1 MKISGRKMR
10 FPPFFRHFF
19 FRGRGG
25 AEEPGDIPPRSP
37 AGKTRAEKREGR
49 RNLSETALF
58 AFNFGAGAKRGV
70 KRVTGARFYA
80 INQIMEK
87 KGKGAAESGVP
98 SPAVGAKDKK
108 AERAKKRAEKT
119 FSLPHYMLLMAVCGV
134 LRLRFGA
141 KSELSESFRAQ
152 KKHGAML
159 VLSNHVSAFDFAWF
173 TTPFLGKKV
182 SFVVAETMKY
192 SQPIFAGLIDGY
204 RAIVKKQFYAD
215 YTCIKNI
222 KRYLDDGVSVILCPE
237 GKVSADGR
245 TAPMAFSIAKLVKW
259 LGYPVASCV
268 ISGAGLTRPKWAHS
282 SRSGGVVCKMDM
294 MMTSDEAKSLSAGEI
309 MERIDR
315 TLAHNEHAWQEET
328 GRVYRGRKYA
338 EGLSDLLYRCPACG
352 EKFRMTSA
360 GNAIMCEKCGFA
372 AAYTRTGKLLPAN
385 GSDCPDR
392 IDRWYDLIARQVA
405 EEVKREDFRLSEP
418 VRLTMENDK
427 GNGYKYGTAGTLT
440 LDRNSR
446 ALRRCGSGRT
456 ALRRRPRHPRSPG
469 DGAAVRCHIARRL
482 AGPQRRQTHLQDD
495 IHRAP
500 RLHRVRPRP
509 RSARSRKAG

>member
-1 MKISGRKMR
+1 M
-10 FPPFFRHFF
+10 
-19 FRGRGG
+19 
-25 AEEPGDIPPRSP
+25 
-37 AGKTRAEKREGR
+37 
-49 RNLSETALF
+49 SETALF

-152 KKHGAML
+152 KKQGAML

-245 TAPMAFSIAKLVKW
+245 TAHMAFSIAKLVKW

-268 ISGAGLTRPKWAHS
+268 ICGAGLTRPKWAHS

-440 LDRNSR
+440 LDREKLAFR
-446 ALRRCGSGRT
+446 AAEVDEQRCEDTPDTLEVPVT
-456 ALRRRPRHPRSPG
+456 ALPSVATLPG
-469 DGAAVRCHIARRL
+469 VSL
-482 AGPQRRQTHLQDD
+482 D
-495 IHRAP
+495 ISDSKHTYRMIFTAHRASTEFALALEALEAE
-500 RLHRVRPRP
+500 RQADAHKNGR
-509 RSARSRKAG
+509 